1 MHFHDHHRDRES
13 NNEGSQSLKQDRD
26 VGLSFL
32 YHSTIQAS
40 RLSQSSF
47 PTYYSLAFLPM
58 PYLPK
63 NNSRSVRSNIQ
74 ILLYNFLERP
84 TGLKCFLYHFFVF
97 MVVLVC
103 LVLSVLSTIEKF
115 SSSLSVHV
123 YWIEIFLVVFF
134 GIEYVLRLWSAGCRS
149 KYMGISGRF
158 RFARKPIAVVDL
170 LVVVASTL
178 MLTLGSDRQTFAA
191 SAIRGVRFLQIL
203 RVLHVDRHGGTW
215 RLLGSVVYI
224 HRQELITTLYIGFLA
239 LISCSYLVYIAEK
252 DEKVGGIR
260 GAKDA
265 DGHFESYADA
275 LWWGVITITT
285 IGYGDIYPITWV
297 GKIIA
302 SCFAIFAISF
312 FALPAGI
319 LGSGFALKVQQKQ
332 RQKHF
337 SRQIPAAATLI
348 QAAWRVYASAPG
360 SSCIATW
367 NIYLHV
373 ADPNSSS
380 PPTKTFSTNNQTF
393 SERTAEKLRYLRLA
407 TSVKK
412 NRSKRT
418 GQGTAPPSSP
428 NILQSPVNSEP
439 RDSTSSLSNTTG
451 CYVMASNEH
460 DDEDFEEEPIKLW
473 SLTEDHKRM
482 IRCIRKMQLIV
493 ARKRFQQARKP
504 YDVRDVLE
512 QYSHGHINMMMRI
525 KELQRKLEHTIG
537 KQPLVNSE
545 DRMKLTVLAR
555 MQRVEDTICDM
566 GQTMENMYT
575 LLKNIDDKL
584 DRVSNPSLKTHQ
596 RATKTMS
603 PNSSVK
609 FSSVEEEIP

>member
-1 MHFHDHHRDRES
+1 MHFHHHRREKES
-13 NNEGSQSLKQDRD
+13 NNDGSQSLKQDRD

-32 YHSTIQAS
+32 YHSTSQGS
-40 RLSQSSF
+40 RLSETTF
-47 PTYYSLAFLPM
+47 PTYYSLASLPM

-63 NNSRSVRSNIQ
+63 NNSRSVHSNIQ

-97 MVVLVC
+97 LVVIVC
-103 LVLSVLSTIEKF
+103 LVLSVLSTIDKF
-115 SSSLSVHV
+115 QARLSVHV

-149 KYMGISGRF
+149 KYMGVSGRF

-170 LVVVASTL
+170 IVVIASTL
-178 MLTLGSDRQTFAA
+178 MLTLAAERQTFAA

-252 DEKVGGIR
+252 DARSSLIH
-260 GAKDA
+260 GAKSGD
-265 DGHFESYADA
+265 DHFQSYADA

-285 IGYGDIYPITWV
+285 IGYGDVYPITWV

-302 SCFAIFAISF
+302 ACFAIFAISF

-348 QAAWRVYASAPG
+348 QAAWRDYASGPN
-360 SSCIATW
+360 SSCVATW
-367 NIYLHV
+367 NIYLHA
-373 ADPNSSS
+373 ADPNLSS
-380 PPTKTFSTNNQTF
+380 PPNKSFSANNQTF
-393 SERTAEKLRYLRLA
+393 SERTAEKLRYLRLS
-407 TSVKK
+407 TSVRK
-412 NRSKRT
+412 NRSKRNS
-418 GQGTAPPSSP
+418 QGIPPPSTP
-428 NILQSPVNSEP
+428 NVLQSPTASEP
-439 RDSTSSLSNTTG
+439 RNISQSGTNTTAQA
-451 CYVMASNEH
+451 CYIVTG

-525 KELQRKLEHTIG
+525 KELQRKLEHTVG
-537 KQPLVNSE
+537 KQPPLNSE
-545 DRMKLTVLAR
+545 DRSKLTVLAR
-555 MQRVEDTICDM
+555 MQRVEDSISDM
-566 GQTMENMYT
+566 GQTMDNIYT
-575 LLKNIDDKL
+575 LLRTMDDKL
-584 DRVSNPSLKTHQ
+584 GRVSINNEKTNQ
-596 RATKTMS
+596 RVSRSIMS
-603 PNSSVK
+603 NTGVK
-609 FSSVEEEIP
+609 FSSVEEEIS

>member
-1 MHFHDHHRDRES
+1 MHFHHHRRGRKPHNDGSES
-13 NNEGSQSLKQDRD
+13 LNRDRD

-32 YHSTIQAS
+32 YHSS
-40 RLSQSSF
+40 RHCLRLSYPTI
-47 PTYYSLAFLPM
+47 PTYYSLAYLPM
-58 PYLPK
+58 PYLSK
-63 NNSRSVRSNIQ
+63 NNARSMHSNFQ

-84 TGLKCFLYHFFVF
+84 AGLKCFFYHFLVF
-97 MVVLVC
+97 LVVIVC

-115 SSSLSVHV
+115 SESLSIYV
-123 YWIEIFLVVFF
+123 YWIEIFLVLFF
-134 GIEYVLRLWSAGCRS
+134 GIEYILRLWSAGCRS
-149 KYMGISGRF
+149 KYMGIIGRF
-158 RFARKPIAVVDL
+158 HFARKPIAVIDL

-178 MLTLGSDRQTFAA
+178 LLTLATEQKTFAA

-252 DEKVGGIR
+252 DEKGENLR
-260 GAKDA
+260 GAKGNDS
-265 DGHFESYADA
+265 HFESYADA

-285 IGYGDIYPITWV
+285 IGYGDVYPITWL

-360 SSCIATW
+360 SSCTATW
-367 NIYLHV
+367 NIYLRATV
-373 ADPNSSS
+373 PNVSSS
-380 PPTKTFSTNNQTF
+380 TNKTFSTNNQTF
-393 SERTAEKLRYLRLA
+393 GERTAEKLRYLRL
-407 TSVKK
+407 SSSIRKS
-412 NRSKRT
+412 RSKRHS
-418 GQGTAPPSSP
+418 QPSSP
-428 NILQSPVNSEP
+428 NLLQSPVMSDVRN
-439 RDSTSSLSNTTG
+439 STSSTSNTTG
-451 CYVMASNEH
+451 CYLMSTNDH

-537 KQPLVNSE
+537 KQPPLSNE
-545 DRMKLTVLAR
+545 DRSKLTVLAR
-555 MQRVEDTICDM
+555 MQRVECSIIDM
-566 GQTMENMYT
+566 KQTMENIYIS
-575 LLKNIDDKL
+575 LKNIDDKINHL
-584 DRVSNPSLKTHQ
+584 SINNNNHQ
-596 RATKTMS
+596 RTTRS
-603 PNSSVK
+603 IISHGGVK
-609 FSSVEEEIP
+609 FSSIDQEIS